1 MRLKD
6 KLTGCG
12 TALVTPF
19 SEDGSIDTDALIRNV
34 DDQLAGGIDYL
45 VPCGST
51 GEAAT
56 LNLDEQIQVVE
67 TVVKHAGGRVPVVAG
82 AGGYNTVKVTETARA
97 MEKTGADAV
106 LSVSPY
112 YNKPTPDGLVSHYRA
127 IADAISIPV
136 VIYNVPGR
144 TGSNMLPDTVLRIA
158 EIDQVIAIKE
168 ASGNMAQITDLLMRR
183 PDGFLVL
190 SGDDA
195 ITLPMIAL
203 GAEGL
208 ISVVANEMPRETA
221 DWIHA
226 CLAGRFAD
234 AVVMQKRLHPLM
246 TANFLETNP
255 IPVKAAMAMMGKI
268 GENYRLPLVRMTEQ
282 NRSKMK
288 AVLKSMKLI

>member
-234 AVVMQKRLHPLM
+234 AIVMQKRLHPLM

>member
-158 EIDQVIAIKE
+158 EIDQVIGIKE

-234 AVVMQKRLHPLM
+234 AIVMQKRLHPLM